1 MALGRQ
7 ECLDRCGIHRWEQ
20 PTAQRQERNA
30 NNALTSGTYSTWPA
44 TKTKTYEASS
54 THYTRSNSQQT
65 GNVFG
70 ALAEDAS
77 EIVSGGMSKT
87 VLIALSAVVG
97 VMALGYVVIGVVYLV
112 SRRRARKAEKAN
124 RWYVRPEMAGRSLV
138 PTVEEKYDTPAH

>member
-7 ECLDRCGIHRWEQ
+7 ECLDRCGIHRREQ

-70 ALAEDAS
+70 ALAEDATAVAS
-77 EIVSGGMSKT
+77 SGYISNG
-87 VLIALSAVVG
+87 VLIALIVVVG
-97 VMALGYVVIGVVYLV
+97 AMALGYVVIGAFWLV
-112 SRRRARKAEKAN
+112 GRRRQKKEQAN

-138 PTVEEKYDTPAH
+138 PTDEKYDAAQ